1 MSTSSNGRCV
11 TINQWEDAG
20 TSLVAELGNYMDLS
34 LNLAPNSLGEH
45 AKPSEIATRID
56 PTLKSIY
63 KQMTQMSST
72 LARTRNRLVSPI
84 LQFPDEII
92 SAIFVNYVF
101 GPMISKP
108 PLSPSMTRE
117 VWQIQYRLDRLIRVC
132 SSWRDILMANGS
144 FRSIIPVITSSFS
157 KRSPLEYSLQR
168 AGGCQ
173 LYLAAT
179 DGGWQLSKPLLK
191 VLTEYGS
198 RFRAINLNTGDRDAI
213 KGAMHKVLEQS
224 TTGLLTELSI
234 RWINEYVTSP
244 ALPNDPDYILP
255 RNHPKHASFTDILG
269 SLTAFRI
276 SGMQFHWDA
285 MVFSTRLV
293 ELRID
298 SVTLGYDDAIIS
310 FLRALSL
317 ASELRD
323 LKIISVSTFCRP
335 GAAPDMGALSA
346 IRFPNLQS
354 LLLQDLYLNTLQI
367 LLPAF
372 TPARHCLTLF
382 LTGLCLKVN
391 MLQSDELGGGQAQQS
406 EQDRAADLC
415 TILQPYSLDTLTLG
429 EHSEREVWLRG
440 AASHTLLKGLPTL
453 KTLKLH
459 NWIFELS
466 EWEDLTRPRAAR
478 ENPQEYPFAAL
489 ENLYMASAKIRCQY
503 LDVVEEMV
511 TSHPLRRVVLG
522 GVYQTLTSSQTYNR
536 SLEESTVVESLQ
548 HLVPE
553 FQLVDKDC
561 FPEFDWARWRLW

>member
-1 MSTSSNGRCV
+1 
-11 TINQWEDAG
+11 
-20 TSLVAELGNYMDLS
+20 
-34 LNLAPNSLGEH
+34 
-45 AKPSEIATRID
+45 
-56 PTLKSIY
+56 
-63 KQMTQMSST
+63 
-72 LARTRNRLVSPI
+72 
-84 LQFPDEII
+84 
-92 SAIFVNYVF
+92 
-101 GPMISKP
+101 
-108 PLSPSMTRE
+108 
-117 VWQIQYRLDRLIRVC
+117 
-132 SSWRDILMANGS
+132 
-144 FRSIIPVITSSFS
+144 
-157 KRSPLEYSLQR
+157 
-168 AGGCQ
+168 
-173 LYLAAT
+173 
-179 DGGWQLSKPLLK
+179 
-191 VLTEYGS
+191 
-198 RFRAINLNTGDRDAI
+198 
-213 KGAMHKVLEQS
+213 
-224 TTGLLTELSI
+224 
-234 RWINEYVTSP
+234 
-244 ALPNDPDYILP
+244 
-255 RNHPKHASFTDILG
+255 
-269 SLTAFRI
+269 
-276 SGMQFHWDA
+276 
-285 MVFSTRLV
+285 
-293 ELRID
+293 
-298 SVTLGYDDAIIS
+298 
-310 FLRALSL
+310 
-317 ASELRD
+317 
-323 LKIISVSTFCRP
+323 
-335 GAAPDMGALSA
+335 MGALSA

-354 LLLQDLYLNTLQI
+354 LLLQDIYLNTLQI

-536 SLEESTVVESLQ
+536 SLEESIVVESLQ